1 MWIKKIGT
9 ILCNKGVK
17 KKKEESWAKGKG
29 IHIHN
34 DGKSVDAPLK
44 LGTNGRKSKEEF
56 AI

>member
-9 ILCNKGVK
+9 ILCNKGEKK
-17 KKKEESWAKGKG
+17 KKKESWANGKG

-56 AI
+56 SI

>member
-9 ILCNKGVK
+9 ILCNKGEK
-17 KKKEESWAKGKG
+17 KKKESWAKGKG

>member
-9 ILCNKGVK
+9 ILCNKGEK
-17 KKKEESWAKGKG
+17 KKKESWANGKG

-56 AI
+56 SI